1 MSGVAITAS
10 KSVQFS
16 DWILLTMSSPP
27 TKSAPASCASRS
39 LSPLAITSTFFD
51 LPSPFGMH
59 DGAADH
65 LVGVLGID
73 AETHVHFDGLV
84 EFGELDFLDERNG
97 LFQEVILGFDLL
109 LRGLILFT

>member
-1 MSGVAITAS
+1 
-10 KSVQFS
+10 
-16 DWILLTMSSPP
+16 MSSPP

-51 LPSPFGMH
+51 LPRPFGIST
-59 DGAADH
+59 
-65 LVGVLGID
+65 VPRTIWIGVFGID
-73 AETHVHFDGLV
+73 AEAHVNFYGLV

-97 LFQEVILGFDLL
+97 LFQEVILGFDLF